1 MRHPKT
7 WRTFRPGKAWL
18 WLVAG
23 GVLLAGVLPG
33 GGCAESPDSLGS
45 QPVERV
51 LIVSLP
57 GVDWDDVQDE
67 ELPNL
72 ESFVETAA
80 IADMSTRIG
89 RRNARTTD
97 AYLTIGAGTRAVAPP
112 IDVAVAMDPDDTYGG
127 VPTAEFLE
135 RRLGYVPSG
144 IAYLASGAA
153 RDVNDQ
159 SAFGAEVGL
168 LGDTLNEAKVSRGV
182 IANADALEGFVDE
195 SRPPDGY
202 YARSAATALMGSDG
216 IVPSGTVGRT
226 LLVDDPDAPFGRRLD
241 HDAVMRYF
249 DGIWNVD
256 GRRVVLVEASD
267 LARASAY
274 RGRSTPSQRDTLRED
289 ALSTSDELLG
299 RLLEEVDPAHDAV
312 IVVSPVSP
320 TSTPELGIAALRAP
334 GVDTGLLQSPT
345 TRRDGY
351 VQLADVAP
359 TVLALLGEEHPSE
372 MEGRSFRASNGV
384 TGNRID
390 HLVGSARAAA
400 LRDGFLPTVVTTI
413 IIVIGLLFLAMVYR
427 GRLSG
432 WVQSATV
439 VVAFGVLGAVPG
451 TFLTEQFE
459 FAHGSRAGH
468 ALVILGVAAAIAV
481 VAALI
486 ERVARGWGVI
496 FAVATVVA
504 VIAGDIL
511 SGARLQVNTVFG
523 YSVAVAG
530 RFIGLGNLAYAL
542 LGAAGIVLAA
552 LIVDRCGRRAIG
564 PVVVLL
570 AFLVLVDGLPM
581 LGADVGGV
589 MSLLPA
595 FGVTVLILAGRPVQW
610 REGLFLAVG
619 AGVTVLAFAFIDAA
633 RPDETHTH
641 LARLAQHVLDG
652 RWELLLKT
660 VSRRWQAS
668 FGSLELAGW
677 GTILTALTVA
687 WVYAIVQARRRRGRP
702 TLPAALVSAASQPT
716 PVVAAL
722 AGLAVLGTIGLVAND
737 SSLAVPLTLLI
748 VAVPV
753 LVARTMSESPA
764 PAEVPGSGA
773 GGGEPVAGTWRSV

>member
-1 MRHPKT
+1 MRPA
-7 WRTFRPGKAWL
+7 RAWS

-23 GVLLAGVLPG
+23 GVLLAVVVPA
-33 GGCAESPDSLGS
+33 GGCAESPDTLGG

-51 LIVSLP
+51 LVVSLP
-57 GVDWDDVQDE
+57 GVDWNDVQDE
-67 ELPNL
+67 DLPNL
-72 ESFVETAA
+72 ERFAETAA

-89 RRNARTTD
+89 RRNARSTD

-112 IDVAVAMDPDDTYGG
+112 IDVAVAMDPEDSYGS
-127 VPTAEFLE
+127 VPTAEILE
-135 RRLGYVPSG
+135 RRLGEVPSG

-153 RDVNDQ
+153 RDVNER

-168 LGDTLNEAKVSRGV
+168 LGHTLAEAGVSRGV

-195 SRPPDGY
+195 NRPPDGY
-202 YARSAATALMGSDG
+202 YARSAATALMGFDG

-241 HDAVMRYF
+241 HSAVMQYF
-249 DGIWNVD
+249 DGIWNAD

-274 RGRSTPSQRDTLRED
+274 GGRSTPDQRRTLREE
-289 ALSTSDELLG
+289 ALASSDELLG
-299 RLLEEVDPAHDAV
+299 RLLEQVDPERDAV
-312 IVVSPVSP
+312 VVLSPVSP
-320 TSTPELGIAALRAP
+320 TATPELGIAALHAP
-334 GVDTGLLQSPT
+334 GVDSGLLQSPT

-359 TVLALLGEEHPSE
+359 TVLGLLGEEHPRE
-372 MEGRSFRASNGV
+372 MEGRSFRASDGI
-384 TGNRID
+384 TSDRID
-390 HLVGSARAAA
+390 YLVGSARAAA
-400 LRDGFLPTVVTTI
+400 FRDAFLPTVVTTI

-427 GRLSG
+427 GWLPG
-432 WVQSATV
+432 WARSLTV
-439 VVAFGVLGAVPG
+439 FLAFGVLGAVPG

-459 FAHGSRAGH
+459 FAHASTWGH
-468 ALVILGVAAAIAV
+468 TVIIVGVAAA
-481 VAALI
+481 VAAVATVI
-486 ERVARGWGVI
+486 ERFWHGWGVI
-496 FAVATVVA
+496 FAVAAVVA

-511 SGARLQVNTVFG
+511 SGARLQVNTIFG

-552 LIVDRCGRRAIG
+552 LIVDRCGRRALAS
-564 PVVVLL
+564 VVVLL

-589 MSLLPA
+589 VSLLPA

-610 REGLFLAVG
+610 REGLLLVVA
-619 AGVTVLAFAFIDAA
+619 AGITVLAFAFIDAA

-677 GTILTALTVA
+677 GTILTALAVA
-687 WVYAIVQARRRRGRP
+687 WGYAIVQDRRRRGRS
-702 TLPAALVSAASQPT
+702 TLPAALVAAASQPT

-753 LVARTMSESPA
+753 LVARTMSRSPT
-764 PAEVPGSGA
+764 PAEVGGSGA
-773 GGGEPVAGTWRSV
+773 GGDEPAAGAWRAV